1 MLNQIYDSYV
11 KRYEHTFKRTIINSP
26 DKREILLQRDNEDTD
41 ENTISVKD
49 DKFYINDEEVSEEEL
64 DEEFTKM
71 EEENFD
77 TIDGLNVRED
87 NEHFGNEQMSLFA
100 PREEELVNKICDIFN
115 SFDTKYQNTFEVHN
129 VELQN
134 FFIPMQK

>member
-1 MLNQIYDSYV
+1 
-11 KRYEHTFKRTIINSP
+11 
-26 DKREILLQRDNEDTD
+26 
-41 ENTISVKD
+41 
-49 DKFYINDEEVSEEEL
+49 
-64 DEEFTKM
+64 M

-77 TIDGLNVRED
+77 TINGLNVRED
-87 NEHFGNEQMSLFA
+87 NEHFENEQMSLFA
-100 PREEELVNKICDIFN
+100 PREEELANKICDIFN